1 MIKPTMFD
9 AFVNTMKKSH
19 IAKQS
24 AKKAVAHAQQNAAKL
39 EQTAHD
45 ILTKS
50 GADAKVS
57 CRVKSVDSTA
67 SKQIRYLKDFDT
79 YENKRNDVLNIIL
92 CSGMREIIG
101 DSYGMRFIY
110 NAEKTKGKDTAKL
123 IYDTM
128 LDYAKNKKD
137 FSVSVMENYFGNGIK
152 PYADNSVM
160 QNFAKLTY
168 KNPRGQVCH
177 TASVNAPKKSG
188 YTRTNT
194 NANIFGVNTEIQGGG
209 KLTTLWG
216 DVEHFLYDVRM
227 GKKPDLSKL
236 TDEQKIIAKSIIND
250 YKALTANN
258 KQHEVFNKEYLS
270 KIWGSL
276 RKSEIKGLDNP
287 ELPAFPQGFPD
298 TLRAENIMKLAHV

>member
-1 MIKPTMFD
+1 
-9 AFVNTMKKSH
+9 
-19 IAKQS
+19 
-24 AKKAVAHAQQNAAKL
+24 
-39 EQTAHD
+39 
-45 ILTKS
+45 
-50 GADAKVS
+50 
-57 CRVKSVDSTA
+57 
-67 SKQIRYLKDFDT
+67 
-79 YENKRNDVLNIIL
+79 
-92 CSGMREIIG
+92 
-101 DSYGMRFIY
+101 
-110 NAEKTKGKDTAKL
+110 
-123 IYDTM
+123 
-128 LDYAKNKKD
+128 
-137 FSVSVMENYFGNGIK
+137 MENYFGNGIK

>member
-24 AKKAVAHAQQNAAKL
+24 ARKAVAHAQQNAAKL
-39 EQTAHD
+39 EQTAQD

-57 CRVKSVDSTA
+57 FRVKSVDSTA

-92 CSGMREIIG
+92 GSGMGEIIG

-177 TASVNAPKKSG
+177 TASVNAQKKSG

-209 KLTTLWG
+209 KS
-216 DVEHFLYDVRM
+216 
-227 GKKPDLSKL
+227 PDLSKL

>member
-39 EQTAHD
+39 EQTAQD

-92 CSGMREIIG
+92 GSGMREIIG

-137 FSVSVMENYFGNGIK
+137 FS
-152 PYADNSVM
+152 
-160 QNFAKLTY
+160 
-168 KNPRGQVCH
+168 
-177 TASVNAPKKSG
+177 
-188 YTRTNT
+188 
-194 NANIFGVNTEIQGGG
+194 IFFIFW
-209 KLTTLWG
+209 L
-216 DVEHFLYDVRM
+216 FM
-227 GKKPDLSKL
+227 P
-236 TDEQKIIAKSIIND
+236 
-250 YKALTANN
+250 
-258 KQHEVFNKEYLS
+258 F
-270 KIWGSL
+270 
-276 RKSEIKGLDNP
+276 
-287 ELPAFPQGFPD
+287 
-298 TLRAENIMKLAHV
+298 